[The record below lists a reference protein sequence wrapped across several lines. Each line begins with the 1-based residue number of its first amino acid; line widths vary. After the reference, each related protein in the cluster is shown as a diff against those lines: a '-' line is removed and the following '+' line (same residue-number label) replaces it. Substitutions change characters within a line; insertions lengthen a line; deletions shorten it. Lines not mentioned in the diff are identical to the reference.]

1 MITLVFVDI
10 TFLEQALDE
19 EDSFGSPE
27 EIMSSLED
35 KLDSGEMSVEDVR
48 QYLADY
54 ERKQR

>member
-10 TFLEQALDE
+10 TFLEQTLDE

-27 EIMSSLED
+27 ELMSSLED
-35 KLDSGEMSVEDVR
+35 KLDSGEMSVEDVK

>member
-10 TFLEQALDE
+10 AFLEQALDE

-35 KLDSGEMSVEDVR
+35 KLDSGEMTVEDVK

-54 ERKQR
+54 ERKQK

>member
-10 TFLEQALDE
+10 AFLEQALDE

-35 KLDSGEMSVEDVR
+35 KLDSGEMSVEDVK

-54 ERKQR
+54 ERKQK

>member
-10 TFLEQALDE
+10 TFLEQTLDE

-27 EIMSSLED
+27 EVMSSLED
-35 KLDSGEMSVEDVR
+35 KLDSGEMTIEEVR

-54 ERKQR
+54 EERQR

>member
-35 KLDSGEMSVEDVR
+35 KLDSGEMSVEDVK

-54 ERKQR
+54 ERKQK

>member
-19 EDSFGSPE
+19 EDSFESPE

-35 KLDSGEMSVEDVR
+35 KLDSGEMSIEEIR

-54 ERKQR
+54 ERKQK

>member
-35 KLDSGEMSVEDVR
+35 KLDSGEMTVEDVK

-54 ERKQR
+54 EERQR